1 MSAQKSF
8 QTDTVTRDRH
18 DLEMRAFSIVI
29 GKLLEASEKGGRHR
43 VEASYMC
50 HELWTSLMTNLALPV
65 NDLQD
70 EIKAGLISLGLWV
83 QRYSH
88 ETMQGTAPLD
98 PLIAVNKRVLEGLT
112 AIPGGKQTPAVA

>member
-1 MSAQKSF
+1 MSTKKSH
-8 QTDTVTRDRH
+8 QTHTIAEDRH

-43 VEASYMC
+43 IEAALMC
-50 HELWTSLMTNLALPV
+50 NELWTSLMTNLALPV

-83 QRYSH
+83 QRYSS
-88 ETMQGTAPLD
+88 EAMQDTTSLD
-98 PLIAVNKRVLEGLT
+98 PLIDVNKRILEGL
-112 AIPGGKQTPAVA
+112 GGNSDGKHKKAA